1 MKSDDK
7 RFIHD
12 AVECAKQF
20 LKEDSREKKSHYS
33 WQLVRAI
40 VLLTE
45 DKLSYTDTDSGPFEF
60 TVEEI
65 WEKLI
70 SLDGKSIQK
79 GKLVDPKWIKTR
91 FDHLSKGNTKFE
103 NFIVR
108 LDEIAAENNLSATFR
123 IKNIPGGG
131 GKKALYYL
139 EPAKVSP
146 AKCKSQSAPSEERV
160 SHGVIRYKTK
170 ESKLPFYSNWLGKI
184 ELTGIMKWF
193 WAVIIILPFIVLE
206 LIIAQFY
213 SIHLL
218 PRKIMVFAP
227 AFLIVYFFVFY
238 PIFLLINRKV
248 VIVPTLWAWFPPA
261 AYVLKL
267 ITINDDD
274 GEFSHRRYEVALHT
288 SDCAK
293 CDGKVTLHSGGLR
306 YWGRVIGRCDK
317 CPMEHVYTFDYKT
330 LRGYPLN

>member
-1 MKSDDK
+1 MKSEDNALLK
-7 RFIHD
+7 D
-12 AVECAKQF
+12 AVDCAKLF
-20 LKEDSREKKSHYS
+20 LDEDSREKKSRFS

-45 DKLSYTDTDSGPFEF
+45 EKLKDPEESSGHYEF
-60 TVEEI
+60 TVEDI
-65 WEKLI
+65 WEKLLK
-70 SLDGKSIQK
+70 LDGKPVPK
-79 GKLVDPKWIKTR
+79 GDVETAKWIKAR
-91 FDHLSKGNTKFE
+91 FDHLSKGNTNFE
-103 NFIVR
+103 NIIVR
-108 LDEIAAENNLSATFR
+108 LEEIADENNLSAIFR
-123 IKNIPGGG
+123 VKNILGGG

-139 EPAKVSP
+139 EPAKVNP
-146 AKCKSQSAPSEERV
+146 AECKEQSTSRELQASD
-160 SHGVIRYKTK
+160 GTIRYKTK

-206 LIIAQFY
+206 LFIAQSY
-213 SIHLL
+213 SIQLL

-238 PIFLLINRKV
+238 PIFLVINRKV
-248 VIVPTLWAWFPPA
+248 VIVPTLWAWFPAA

-267 ITINDDD
+267 RTINDDE
-274 GEFSHRRYEVALHT
+274 GQFIHRRYEIALHT
-288 SDCAK
+288 AECTK

-306 YWGRVIGRCDK
+306 YWGRVIGRCDE

-330 LRGYPLN
+330 LRGYPLH